1 MREVLPSSS
10 KMAKR
15 IDSLP
20 KSGRSLRRRIPIKYC
35 SESSSMTSSTIGTG
49 MTVGPSPGCIVNLIG
64 LVRKSAPAGG

>member
-1 MREVLPSSS
+1 MREALPSSS

-20 KSGRSLRRRIPIKYC
+20 KSGRSLRRRTPIKYC

-49 MTVGPSPGCIVNLIG
+49 MTVGPSPGCIVNSIG

>member
-1 MREVLPSSS
+1 
-10 KMAKR
+10 MAKR

-20 KSGRSLRRRIPIKYC
+20 KSGRSLRRRTPIKYC

-49 MTVGPSPGCIVNLIG
+49 MTVGPSPGCIVNSIG

>member
-15 IDSLP
+15 IDSLA
-20 KSGRSLRRRIPIKYC
+20 KSGRPLRRRTPTKYC
-35 SESSSMTSSTIGTG
+35 SGSSAMTSSTIGTG
-49 MTVGPSPGCIVNLIG
+49 MTVGPSPGCIVNSIG